1 MIYLLLTMICGAM
14 LSIVIR
20 FSEGRVRSSTGML
33 ASNYLTC
40 IVMAVCFLGFGGKL
54 LPTSQGL
61 GKTFG
66 LGMLNGVFFM
76 SALMLSR
83 YNIKRVGVVLPS
95 LFSKLGALLVPLVV
109 SIFLFREIPGTLQVA
124 GFALA
129 ILAILLM
136 NYHSG
141 SQGFSPSATLLLL
154 LFTEGMASSM
164 SKVYRET
171 GNPLLSDHFLLFTFT
186 SAFLLC
192 MAVLLRKHER
202 LGGKEL
208 LFGAMIGIPNFLA
221 ARFVLKALESL
232 PAIIVYP
239 SRSVGSIVIVTLAG
253 VFLFKERL
261 SKRQVIAM
269 LIIFVALVLLNL

>member
-20 FSEGRVRSSTGML
+20 FSQGRVHSSTGMI

-40 IVMAVCFLGFGGKL
+40 MVMAICFLAFGGKL
-54 LPTSQGL
+54 LPTTQGL

-66 LGMLNGVFFM
+66 LGMMNGVFFM
-76 SALMLSR
+76 TAMMSNR
-83 YNIKRVGVVLPS
+83 YNIKRVGVVLPN
-95 LFSKLGALLVPLVV
+95 LFSKLGALLVPLVI
-109 SIFLFREIPGTLQVA
+109 SIFLFGELPGIPQVI
-124 GFALA
+124 GFILA
-129 ILAILLM
+129 ILAIVLM
-136 NYHSG
+136 NAHSA
-141 SQGFSPSATLLLL
+141 SHSIAATATLFLL
-154 LFTEGMASSM
+154 LFMEGMASSM

-192 MAVLLRKHER
+192 MGVVAFKHER

-221 ARFVLKALESL
+221 ARFVLKALETL

-239 SRSVGSIVIVTLAG
+239 SRSVGTIVIVTLAG
-253 VFLFKERL
+253 IFLFRERL
-261 SKRQVIAM
+261 SKRQVFAM
-269 LIIFVALVLLNL
+269 LIIFVALVLLNI

>member
-1 MIYLLLTMICGAM
+1 MICGAM

-20 FSEGRVRSSTGML
+20 FSQGHVRSSTGMI

-40 IVMAVCFLGFGGKL
+40 MVMATCFLGFGGRL
-54 LPTSQGL
+54 LPTTEGL

-66 LGMLNGVFFM
+66 LGMMNGVFFM
-76 SALMLSR
+76 SAMMANR
-83 YNIKRVGVVLPS
+83 YNIKRVGVVLPN
-95 LFSKLGALLVPLVV
+95 LFSKLGALLVPLVI
-109 SIFLFREIPGTLQVA
+109 SIFLFGELPGALQVI
-124 GFALA
+124 GF
-129 ILAILLM
+129 ILAIVLM
-136 NYHSG
+136 NAHSG
-141 SQGFSPSATLLLL
+141 SQSIGATATLFLL
-154 LFTEGMASSM
+154 LFMEGMASSM
-164 SKVYRET
+164 SKVYREM

-192 MAVLLRKHER
+192 IGVLIFKHER

-221 ARFVLKALESL
+221 ARFVLKALEAL

-239 SRSVGSIVIVTLAG
+239 SRSVGAIVIVTLAG
-253 VFLFKERL
+253 LFLFKERL

-269 LIIFVALVLLNL
+269 LIIFVALVLLNF

>member
-1 MIYLLLTMICGAM
+1 MICGAM

-20 FSEGRVRSSTGML
+20 FSDGRVRSSTGMI

-40 IVMAVCFLGFGGKL
+40 MVMAACFLGFGGRL
-54 LPTSQGL
+54 LPAAEGF

-66 LGMLNGVFFM
+66 LGMMNGVFYM
-76 SALMLSR
+76 SALMASR

-95 LFSKLGALLVPLVV
+95 VFSKLGALLVPLLI
-109 SIFLFREIPGTLQVA
+109 SILLFGEIPGVFQVI

-129 ILAILLM
+129 ILAILMM
-136 NYHSG
+136 NARGSG
-141 SQGFSPSATLLLL
+141 QAITATAPLFLL
-154 LFTEGMASSM
+154 LFTEGLASSM

-192 MAVLLRKHER
+192 IGVLVFKHER

-208 LFGAMIGIPNFLA
+208 LFGAMIGVPNFLA

-239 SRSVGSIVIVTLAG
+239 SRSVGTLVIVTLAG
-253 VFLFKERL
+253 IFLFKERL
-261 SKRQVIAM
+261 SKRQAIAM
-269 LIIFVALVLLNL
+269 LVIFVALTLLNL

>member
-1 MIYLLLTMICGAM
+1 MIYLLLNMICGAM

-20 FSEGRVRSSTGML
+20 FSEGRVRSSTGMI
-33 ASNYLTC
+33 ACNYLTC
-40 IVMAVCFLGFGGKL
+40 MVMAGCFLGFGGRL
-54 LPTSQGL
+54 LPSAEGF

-76 SALMLSR
+76 TAMMANR
-83 YNIKRVGVVLPS
+83 YNIKRVGMVLPS
-95 LFSKLGALLVPLVV
+95 LFSKLGALLVPLVI
-109 SIFLFREIPGTLQVA
+109 SIFLFGEMPGVLQVA

-129 ILAILLM
+129 IVAIVLM
-136 NYHSG
+136 NLRSG
-141 SQGFSPSATLLLL
+141 KQNVTPSATLFLLL
-154 LFTEGMASSM
+154 LTEGLASSM

-171 GNPLLSDHFLLFTFT
+171 GNPVLSDHFLLFTFT

-192 MAVLLRKHER
+192 IIVLLLKHER

-221 ARFVLKALESL
+221 ARFVLKALEAL

-239 SRSVGSIVIVTLAG
+239 CRSVGTIVIITLAG
-253 VFLFKERL
+253 LFIFKERL
-261 SKRQVIAM
+261 SRRQVIAM
-269 LIIFVALVLLNL
+269 LVIFVALVLLNI

>member
-1 MIYLLLTMICGAM
+1 MIYLLLNMICGAM

-20 FSEGRVRSSTGML
+20 FSEGRVRSNTGMI
-33 ASNYLTC
+33 ACNYLTC
-40 IVMAVCFLGFGGKL
+40 MVMAGCFLGFGGRL
-54 LPTSQGL
+54 LPSAEGF

-76 SALMLSR
+76 TAMMANR

-95 LFSKLGALLVPLVV
+95 LFSKLGALLVPLVI
-109 SIFLFREIPGTLQVA
+109 SIFLFGEMPGVLQVA

-129 ILAILLM
+129 IVAIVLM
-136 NYHSG
+136 NLRSG
-141 SQGFSPSATLLLL
+141 KQNVTPSATLLL
-154 LFTEGMASSM
+154 
-164 SKVYRET
+164 
-171 GNPLLSDHFLLFTFT
+171 LLFTFT

-192 MAVLLRKHER
+192 LIVLFLKHER

-221 ARFVLKALESL
+221 ARFVLKALEAL

-239 SRSVGSIVIVTLAG
+239 CRSVGTIVIITLAG
-253 VFLFKERL
+253 LFLFKE
-261 SKRQVIAM
+261 
-269 LIIFVALVLLNL
+269 

>member
-40 IVMAVCFLGFGGKL
+40 MVMAVCFLGFGGKL

-154 LFTEGMASSM
+154 LVTEGMASSM